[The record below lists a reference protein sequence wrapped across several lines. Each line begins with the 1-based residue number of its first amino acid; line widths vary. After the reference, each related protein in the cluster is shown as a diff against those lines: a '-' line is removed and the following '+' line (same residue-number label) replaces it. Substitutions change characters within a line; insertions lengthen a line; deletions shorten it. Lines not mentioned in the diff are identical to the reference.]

1 VKKLCLASSVLV
13 VGWLVLAGC
22 SGGGDECLQAN
33 GLKKQDLGCAGI
45 SYSCEVDSECPS
57 GLVCVPG
64 STPHAFGSQEHP
76 ADCIKPV
83 SMGHAGS
90 G

>member
-1 VKKLCLASSVLV
+1 MKKHCLALSVLV
-13 VGWLVLAGC
+13 VCWLVLAGC
-22 SGGGDECLQAN
+22 SGGGEDCLQAN
-33 GLKKQDLGCAGI
+33 GLKEQDLGCAGI

-64 STPHAFGSQEHP
+64 STPNAFGSRDYP
-76 ADCIKPV
+76 RDCIKPT
-83 SMGHAGS
+83 MGEAGS